1 MAPTGGH
8 NIYVAENGGAI
19 SGLTGADDRVS
30 YFDPTGTYLG
40 TWGNSGSGNGSF
52 ADPQGIAVDSTGDVY
67 VADTGNNRVQKFT
80 SSGGWLASWDS
91 TMGIDNPLEIAV
103 DASDKVWVVDGAS
116 VSRYSGGGALLTS
129 WLSGGATGVDIDS
142 DGNVWVM
149 STAGVVREYDVT
161 GVLLATLG
169 AGQLSARARSR
180 RRVERGVRRGH
191 GQRTGCAFRA
201 PHRIDIVVGAFRD
214 RPGHRWFIAIHRRRH
229 RRQHLQ
235 PLRHPGNHLGLQRR
249 LQHDGRRVRQRV
261 GVLGRRRRGARI
273 RPDRRAA
280 RNDRS
285 GYLSSPHGISV
296 ATATGKLLVADTGN
310 IGSRGS

>member
-1 MAPTGGH
+1 MSGLGALPAHASLPLTYDHMAGRPRHVAPESVALDNNGKVLVADTNSIANATDDRVVKYTSDGTFLDVIAGPGAAAGSLLNPTSVTVAPTGGH
-8 NIYVAENGGAI
+8 NIYVVENGGAV
-19 SGLTGADDRVS
+19 SGLTGATDRVS

-40 TWGNSGSGNGSF
+40 TWGNTGSGNGSF

-116 VSRYSGGGALLTS
+116 VSRYTGTGTLLTS

-142 DGNVWVM
+142 DGNVWVT

-169 AGQLSARARSR
+169 AGQLSGNRKVSPSR
-180 RRVERGVRRGH
+180 RTRCTS
-191 GQRTGCAFRA
+191 RTRA
-201 PHRIDIVVGAFRD
+201 T
-214 RPGHRWFIAIHRRRH
+214 
-229 RRQHLQ
+229 
-235 PLRHPGNHLGLQRR
+235 
-249 LQHDGRRVRQRV
+249 DGWRASRSPPD
-261 GVLGRRRRGARI
+261 RRRGRCL
-273 RPDRRAA
+273 P
-280 RNDRS
+280 
-285 GYLSSPHGISV
+285 
-296 ATATGKLLVADTGN
+296 
-310 IGSRGS
+310 